1 LGRILRA
8 IVIGTD
14 GLIGGALAEALRAR
28 GDAVVGTT
36 RRDKGASPNALF
48 LDLAD
53 PFESGAALPEAEVC
67 FLCAAMTNFA
77 DCRAR
82 PDLARITDA
91 LVPAKIA
98 ARLAGA
104 GVQTILLSTSAVLD
118 CKEAGMRADRPRAP
132 ASLYGRFKAEAE
144 EAVLRHGEF
153 GTVVRL
159 TKVLTPDMRLMG
171 DWIATLR
178 AGREITAIRDLS
190 VAPLTIRHVVG
201 ALIAVADAGS
211 GGIWQISGAS
221 DIAYDGIARYFAT
234 RLGLST
240 SLVRSITVAERGLP
254 AEDVTAYTSLDCTR
268 LCAVSGFV
276 PPEPEAVIDEVFG
289 HMLRPNPLF
298 AWRHPYE

>member
-1 LGRILRA
+1 MRA

-14 GLIGGALAEALRAR
+14 GLIGSALAKALRAR
-28 GDAVVGTT
+28 GDSVVGTT
-36 RRDKGASPNALF
+36 RRDKGAAPNDLF

-53 PFESGAALPEAEVC
+53 PSESGALLPEADVC

-82 PDLARITDA
+82 PDLARMTDV
-91 LVPAKIA
+91 LTPAKIA
-98 ARLAGA
+98 ARLAGT
-104 GVQTILLSTSAVLD
+104 GVRTILLSTSAVLD
-118 CKEAGMRADRPRAP
+118 CKEPGMSAERARAP

-144 EAVLRHGEF
+144 EAVLKHGEL
-153 GTVVRL
+153 GAVVRL

-178 AGREITAIRDLS
+178 AGREIAAIRDLRI
-190 VAPLTIRHVVG
+190 APLTLRHVVS
-201 ALIAVADAGS
+201 ALVAVADAGA

-221 DIAYDGIARYFAT
+221 DIAYDGVARYLAT

-240 SLVRSITVAERGLP
+240 SLVRSITAAERGLP
-254 AEDVTAYTSLDCTR
+254 AEDVTAYTSLDCAR
-268 LCAVSGFV
+268 LRAAAGFV

-289 HMLRPNPLF
+289 HMLRPAL
-298 AWRHPYE
+298 